1 MTEDIKTENLD
12 IYMLGKGSQCKYYM
26 RDLKCSA
33 CFNFIANLEGKA
45 CMLCD
50 IFIIKLKHLQKKTT
64 FKYFFLNLKVF
75 FEDFPI

>member
-1 MTEDIKTENLD
+1 MTADIKIENLD

-50 IFIIKLKHLQKKTT
+50 IFIIKFKKLQKKNN
-64 FKYFFLNLKVF
+64 FQVF
-75 FEDFPI
+75 FFKSQSLL